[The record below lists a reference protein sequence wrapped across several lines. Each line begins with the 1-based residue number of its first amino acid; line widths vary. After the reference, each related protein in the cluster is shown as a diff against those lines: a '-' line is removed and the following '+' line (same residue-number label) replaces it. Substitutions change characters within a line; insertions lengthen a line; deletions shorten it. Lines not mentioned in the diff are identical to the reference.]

1 MIGLH
6 YQFNG
11 YRLGQRDSE
20 GQGGLMCC
28 SLWDCKVLNT
38 TEQQINV
45 IFLLE
50 YIYLQKVLLIFS
62 YK

>member
-45 IFLLE
+45 IF
-50 YIYLQKVLLIFS
+50 FT
-62 YK
+62 